1 MVAPYRFAAKN
12 PEPLYYVGIFS
23 SPEFSPDGR
32 WITYMSNES
41 GCYRVYVVSLTPNG
55 QPARGKWHISTGV
68 GYDPKWPAAGG
79 RILFQSEAQSIAEAS
94 YTVKGD
100 SFVSEPQRAWSTRR
114 LSYFYV
120 SAGKLDVTPDG
131 KVIAIVDAD
140 SATPETRLRIILNF
154 VDEVRHRLAVG
165 AK

>member
-1 MVAPYRFAAKN
+1 
-12 PEPLYYVGIFS
+12 
-23 SPEFSPDGR
+23 
-32 WITYMSNES
+32 MSNES